1 MKTNT
6 LLHLVLSLV
15 LCLSGCTFVWT
26 DKIFMVDMLKDRDID
41 TISLISEPNY
51 VEVIAEKYKSHQN
64 PEAIKAAGTA
74 GGNVVGAAAKAAAT
88 RAVWLSR

>member
-6 LLHLVLSLV
+6 LLLLTLSLA

-26 DKIFMVDMLKDRDID
+26 DKLIMVDVLKDRDID

-51 VEVIAEKYKSHQN
+51 VEVIAEKYRSHPD
-64 PEAIKAAGTA
+64 PESINAAGTA
-74 GGNVVGAAAKAAAT
+74 GGKLIGEAARAAAGI
-88 RAVWLSR
+88 